1 MSITVS
7 GMSGNELYC
16 LAEKNYWPGEIAVGN
31 SVFSLGI
38 GGAISAFGQT
48 LTGGELSNLSELISG
63 DRPKRNRPGG
73 RAEKPSCR
81 GDAASRSQTCDR
93 LR

>member
-16 LAEKNYWPGEIAVGN
+16 LAEKGYWPGEIAVGN

-38 GGAISAFGQT
+38 GGAS
-48 LTGGELSNLSELISG
+48 
-63 DRPKRNRPGG
+63 PG
-73 RAEKPSCR
+73 PSIKV
-81 GDAASRSQTCDR
+81 T
-93 LR
+93 